1 MVIELNQ
8 FTKARIHAKRKAPG
22 FYSILISVSS
32 VSSRQTLLIGE
43 SIHCRCCCRCC
54 GIAWQSGDWVPPQDA
69 IWKWASASSCLSY
82 GPLPQLVH
90 TLFAGL
96 HLLLWILS
104 HDVHFAPRRP
114 VGRRCPSSVLGS
126 SFSPSSVAS
135 GRHCSLCGRLPAPG
149 GDSGNK
155 MAATASAT
163 FHFVLLALLGAVL
176 LLQQALPV
184 QCGMVERHLINQ
196 LLENYNPLER
206 PVMKETDR
214 LNVNFSVTL
223 QQIIDVDEKN
233 QILISNLWL
242 NIVCYTVRANS
253 ILHLV
258 FIEFISEMDRHQL
271 ALGPG
276 RVQQHYLYTNLTWSH
291 LDSRYV
297 ALQ

>member
-1 MVIELNQ
+1 
-8 FTKARIHAKRKAPG
+8 
-22 FYSILISVSS
+22 
-32 VSSRQTLLIGE
+32 
-43 SIHCRCCCRCC
+43 
-54 GIAWQSGDWVPPQDA
+54 
-69 IWKWASASSCLSY
+69 
-82 GPLPQLVH
+82 
-90 TLFAGL
+90 
-96 HLLLWILS
+96 
-104 HDVHFAPRRP
+104 
-114 VGRRCPSSVLGS
+114 
-126 SFSPSSVAS
+126 
-135 GRHCSLCGRLPAPG
+135 
-149 GDSGNK
+149 

-253 ILHLV
+253 VLHLV

-276 RVQQHYLYTNLTWSH
+276 RVQQHYLYTNLT
-291 LDSRYV
+291 
-297 ALQ
+297 